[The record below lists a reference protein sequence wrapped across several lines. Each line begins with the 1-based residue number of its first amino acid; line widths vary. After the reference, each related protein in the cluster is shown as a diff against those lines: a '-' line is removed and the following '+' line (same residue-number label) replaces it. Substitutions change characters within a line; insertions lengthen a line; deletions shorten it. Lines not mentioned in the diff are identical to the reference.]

1 MMAAPLSK
9 TFRPVFGFRLDIPRE
24 SKEIPVVAGHSDPI
38 V

>member
-9 TFRPVFGFRLDIPRE
+9 TFRPVFGFQLEIPRE
-24 SKEIPVVAGHSDPI
+24 SKGIPVVARHSDCI